1 MPELPE
7 VETIRRTLEPLVVNQ
22 KITAVEILDRACVGF
37 PDPQSFQQRLAC
49 QRVAG
54 LERRGKYLI
63 WELTRQ
69 PQPSG
74 LVLVVHLR
82 MTGRLVYKRA
92 DDPPDRYRRLVLR
105 LENGDL
111 VEYADLR
118 RFGRLWLLSNDQEY
132 AAAIKE
138 TASSSLETIGDG
150 GPKGLWGLGPEP
162 LAEGF
167 SASYLQARCAG
178 RRATIKS
185 LLLDQE
191 QIAGVGSIYAD
202 EALFRA
208 GIHPARPA
216 GTLDESEIG
225 RLVDSLKAVLAEA
238 IAHRGTTFSDYRD
251 GRGQRGA
258 FYDRLSVYGREGKPC
273 PRCGSIISRGRAGGR
288 SYRFCP
294 QCQK

>member
-7 VETIRRTLEPLVVNQ
+7 VETIRRTLEPLVRDQ
-22 KITAVEILDRACVGF
+22 KITAVEVLDRTCVGF
-37 PDPQSFQQRLAC
+37 PDPESFQDRLAGHY
-49 QRVAG
+49 VAG

-63 WELTRQ
+63 WELAQNR
-69 PQPSG
+69 QPSG

-92 DDPPDRYRRLVLR
+92 DEPPDRYRRLVLR

-118 RFGRLWLLSNDQEY
+118 RFGRLWLLSSDQQS
-132 AAAIKE
+132 AAAVTK
-138 TASSSLETIGDG
+138 TASSATEAAANG

-162 LAEGF
+162 LAEEF
-167 SASYLQARCAG
+167 SASYLRAVCTG
-178 RRATIKS
+178 RRAAIKS
-185 LLLDQE
+185 LLLAQE
-191 QIAGVGSIYAD
+191 HVAGVGSIYAD

-208 GIHPARPA
+208 GVHPARPA
-216 GTLDESEIG
+216 GTLDEREIG
-225 RLVDSLKAVLAEA
+225 RLVDSLKSVLAEA
-238 IAHRGTTFSDYRD
+238 IQHRGTTFSDYRD
-251 GRGQRGA
+251 GRGRRGE
-258 FYDRLSVYGREGKPC
+258 FYDRLAVYGREGKPC